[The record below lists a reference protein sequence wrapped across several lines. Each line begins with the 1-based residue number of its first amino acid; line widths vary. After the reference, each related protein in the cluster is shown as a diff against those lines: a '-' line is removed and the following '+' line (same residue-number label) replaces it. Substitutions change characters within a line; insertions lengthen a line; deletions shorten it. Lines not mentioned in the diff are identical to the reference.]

1 MKQFKQL
8 MIIGLLFSSVVYSDE
23 YTFGDGWQVG
33 NSPVTLGGYVS
44 SNYVIE
50 KETSYFNIDDIA
62 FLAYGEFDRF
72 DFLAE
77 FEIVDLYKKQTS
89 GPSHESR
96 GDLHIERLYG
106 DYFFTENRRL
116 RAGKFNSDIGFWNQM
131 PINVLRDTTSSPRL
145 TYDFFPKLTTGVN
158 YEIRPQQ
165 GDISRIS
172 ITLQHNNDIDKDYN
186 NFELDRHYS
195 VALDLKKSDILW
207 RLSGGSFRY
216 ADTREAFYLL
226 GGLKLERQQWS
237 ALIESVIRHDTSNHE
252 NSYDLYAQGV
262 WHCKPKHDAILRAEV
277 EKIPL
282 SEERDTSMMV
292 GYTYRPLENVAL
304 KAEYEAHEETLLN
317 RWLFS
322 FSVLF

>member
-1 MKQFKQL
+1 M
-8 MIIGLLFSSVVYSDE
+8 MIAILFSSAAYADE

-33 NSPVTLGGYVS
+33 DSPVTLGGYVS

-50 KETSYFNIDDIA
+50 KENSYFKIDDIA

-89 GPSHESR
+89 GSSHESR
-96 GDLHIERLYG
+96 GELHIERLYG

-116 RAGKFNSDIGFWNQM
+116 RVGKFNSDIGFWNQM

-145 TYDFFPKLTTGVN
+145 TYDFFPKLTTGTN
-158 YEIRPQQ
+158 YEIRPRQ

-172 ITLQHNNDIDKDYN
+172 VTLQHNNDIDKNYN

-195 VALDLKKSDILW
+195 VALDLKKSEILW
-207 RLSGGSFRY
+207 RLAGGNFRY
-216 ADTREAFYLL
+216 ADTREVFYLL
-226 GGLKLERQQWS
+226 GGLKLERQQWGG
-237 ALIESVIRHDTSNHE
+237 LIESVLRHDGSNHE

-282 SEERDTSMMV
+282 SEDRDTSMMV

-304 KAEYEAHEETLLN
+304 KAEYEAHEESLLN